1 MTLTTATLKIKYS
14 YIFAKARER
23 GLGHTNHPVIE
34 ATVAFHDKAPADALE
49 RLDFDP
55 DAPGLNIEERTRAV
69 TEEAAGNAF
78 CVFHKDGHLTRVW
91 WRIGIARNTP
101 AFDQL
106 QLWAEQARAQAALA
120 STRV

>member
-1 MTLTTATLKIKYS
+1 MTLTTATLKAKYP
-14 YIFAKARER
+14 YIFAKARENR
-23 GLGHTNHPVIE
+23 VSHTNQPVIE
-34 ATVAFHDKAPADALE
+34 ATVAFHDDAPADALE

-55 DAPGLNIEERTRAV
+55 KAPALLAEERMRAV
-69 TEEAAGNAF
+69 TEEAEGNAF
-78 CVFHKDGHLTRVW
+78 CVFHSNGRLTRVW

-106 QLWAEQARAQAALA
+106 QQWAEQARTQAALA